1 MGMPAATVAVWSP
14 LMADNRGARMEDE
27 LAFVGQSLG
36 KGKSGRACPNAWQKR
51 NGMKECLLMVG
62 TIWAPKRTFSPK
74 TTKGTRDKIAYPF
87 EI

>member
-1 MGMPAATVAVWSP
+1 
-14 LMADNRGARMEDE
+14 MEE
-27 LAFVGQSLG
+27 GLASVGQSLR
-36 KGKSGRACPNAWQKR
+36 KGISGRARPNAWQKR
-51 NGMKECLLMVG
+51 KGMKECLLMVG